1 LVGFEFAS
9 GSRVKMKTNIKNIRK
24 SSNTKIVIISDDKTI
39 LEKDLKNLYSDFED
53 IKIVSTSEGI
63 NFKNMSHNDLLVLD
77 MDMPSENFDNIAS
90 KANSVLALTPKIVI
104 SSKSDDENIS
114 KAVNIQA
121 YSFLLKPFNPMNL
134 KLAIIMC
141 INQTKRSDKIE
152 LSNGVYFDEYR
163 DQFFK
168 KGGVLIDFTR
178 LEKGFLKLLIERRDE
193 ITDYDTIK
201 DLVWKGKD
209 MSIYTMRN
217 IVNKIRQK
225 TYYEIV
231 RNHSSRGYTID
242 ILKK

>member
-1 LVGFEFAS
+1 
-9 GSRVKMKTNIKNIRK
+9 MKTNIKNIRK

-53 IKIVSTSEGI
+53 IKIISSSEGI

-134 KLAIIMC
+134 KLAIITC
-141 INQTKRSDKIE
+141 IKQTKRSDKIE

>member
-1 LVGFEFAS
+1 
-9 GSRVKMKTNIKNIRK
+9 MKTNIKNIRK
-24 SSNTKIVIISDDKTI
+24 SSITKIVIISDDKTI

-53 IKIVSTSEGI
+53 IKIVSSSEGI

-152 LSNGVYFDEYR
+152 LGNGVYFDEYR

-168 KGGVLIDFTR
+168 KGGILIDFTR

>member
-1 LVGFEFAS
+1 MEN
-9 GSRVKMKTNIKNIRK
+9 NIKNIRK
-24 SSNTKIVIISDDKTI
+24 SSNTKIIIVSDDKTI
-39 LEKDLKNLYSDFED
+39 LEKDIKDLYSDFEEL
-53 IKIVSTSEGI
+53 KIISSSDSI
-63 NFKNMSHNDLLVLD
+63 NYKNISFNDLLVLD
-77 MDMPSENFDNIAS
+77 MDMP
-90 KANSVLALTPKIVI
+90 
-104 SSKSDDENIS
+104 
-114 KAVNIQA
+114 KAVNLQA

-141 INQTKRSDKIE
+141 INQTKRSDKVE
-152 LSNGVYFDEYR
+152 LGNGVYFDEYR

-201 DLVWKGKD
+201 ELVWKGKD

-231 RNHSSRGYTID
+231 KNHSSRGYTID
-242 ILKK
+242 ILRK

>member
-1 LVGFEFAS
+1 
-9 GSRVKMKTNIKNIRK
+9 MKTNIKNIRK

-53 IKIVSTSEGI
+53 IKIISSSEGI

-141 INQTKRSDKIE
+141 INQTKRSDKVE
-152 LSNGVYFDEYR
+152 LGNGVYFDEYR

-231 RNHSSRGYTID
+231 KNHSSRGYTID
-242 ILKK
+242 ILRK

>member
-1 LVGFEFAS
+1 MEN
-9 GSRVKMKTNIKNIRK
+9 NIKNIRK
-24 SSNTKIVIISDDKTI
+24 SSNTKIIIVSDDKTI
-39 LEKDLKNLYSDFED
+39 LEKDIKDLYSDFEEL
-53 IKIVSTSEGI
+53 KIISSSDSI
-63 NFKNMSHNDLLVLD
+63 NYKNISFNDLLVLD
-77 MDMPSENFDNIAS
+77 MDMTKENFDN
-90 KANSVLALTPKIVI
+90 SVKCMKNTIE
-104 SSKSDDENIS
+104 KSDDENIS
-114 KAVNIQA
+114 KAVNLQA

-141 INQTKRSDKIE
+141 INQTKRSDKVE
-152 LSNGVYFDEYR
+152 LGNGVYFDEYR

-201 DLVWKGKD
+201 ELVWKGKD

-231 RNHSSRGYTID
+231 KNHSSRGYTID
-242 ILKK
+242 ILRK

>member
-1 LVGFEFAS
+1 
-9 GSRVKMKTNIKNIRK
+9 MKTNIKNIRK

-53 IKIVSTSEGI
+53 IKIISSSEGI

-225 TYYEIV
+225 TYYVIV

-242 ILKK
+242 IIKK

>member
-1 LVGFEFAS
+1 
-9 GSRVKMKTNIKNIRK
+9 MKTNIKNIRK

-53 IKIVSTSEGI
+53 IKIVSSSEGI

-168 KGGVLIDFTR
+168 KGGVLIDLTR

>member
-1 LVGFEFAS
+1 
-9 GSRVKMKTNIKNIRK
+9 MKTNIKNIRK

-53 IKIVSTSEGI
+53 IKIISSSEGI

-134 KLAIIMC
+134 KLAIITC

-168 KGGVLIDFTR
+168 KGGVLIDLTR

>member
-1 LVGFEFAS
+1 
-9 GSRVKMKTNIKNIRK
+9 MKTNIKNIRK

-39 LEKDLKNLYSDFED
+39 LDKDLKNLYSDFED
-53 IKIVSTSEGI
+53 IKIVSSSEGI

>member
-1 LVGFEFAS
+1 
-9 GSRVKMKTNIKNIRK
+9 MKTNIKNIRK

-53 IKIVSTSEGI
+53 IKIVSSSEGI

-134 KLAIIMC
+134 KLAIITC

-225 TYYEIV
+225 TYYEIIK
-231 RNHSSRGYTID
+231 NHSNKGYTID
-242 ILKK
+242 ILKSN

>member
-1 LVGFEFAS
+1 
-9 GSRVKMKTNIKNIRK
+9 MITNIKDIIK
-24 SSNTKIVIISDDKTI
+24 SSNTKLVIISDDKTI

-53 IKIVSTSEGI
+53 IKIISSSEGI

>member
-1 LVGFEFAS
+1 ME
-9 GSRVKMKTNIKNIRK
+9 KNLKSIRK
-24 SSNTKIVIISDDKTI
+24 SGNTKIIIVSDDKI
-39 LEKDLKNLYSDFED
+39 FNEQELKEFYSDFKEV
-53 IKIVSTSEGI
+53 KIISSSDTI
-63 NFKNMSHNDLLVLD
+63 NYKNISFNDVVVVD
-77 MDMPSENFDNIAS
+77 MDISSESFDKIAS
-90 KANSVLALTPKIVI
+90 KANSSLALTPKIVV
-104 SSKSDDENIS
+104 SSKGDEEYIS

-121 YSFLLKPFNPMNL
+121 YTFLLKPFNPMNL

-141 INQTKRSDKIE
+141 INQTKRSDKVE
-152 LSNGVYFDEYR
+152 LGNGVYFDEYR

-168 KGGVLIDFTR
+168 KGGVMIDFTR

-201 DLVWKGKD
+201 ELVWKGKD

-231 RNHSSRGYTID
+231 KNHSSRGYTID
-242 ILKK
+242 ILRKYCFKRGVNRAI

>member
-1 LVGFEFAS
+1 
-9 GSRVKMKTNIKNIRK
+9 MKTNIKNIRK
-24 SSNTKIVIISDDKTI
+24 SSITKIVIISDDKTI

-53 IKIVSTSEGI
+53 IKIVSSSEGI

-168 KGGVLIDFTR
+168 KGGVLIDLTR

-201 DLVWKGKD
+201 ELVWKGKD